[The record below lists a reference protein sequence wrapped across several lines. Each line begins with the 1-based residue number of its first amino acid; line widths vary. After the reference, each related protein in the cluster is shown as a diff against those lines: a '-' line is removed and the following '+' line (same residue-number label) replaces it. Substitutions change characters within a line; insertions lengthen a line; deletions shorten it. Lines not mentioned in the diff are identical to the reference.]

1 MQELLYYLYQP
12 SALLSSMLNASVLAV
27 LLLVLIGF
35 VAARKKVSTHFF
47 FGWLVLILLSGGMLV
62 YSTSTMSKESNVD
75 ALKQAAKISRQ
86 GNSLVVTSK
95 SNIIKNVTIEIEDE
109 SDKNL
114 YVKIKDRLVK
124 IAKSDL

>member
-12 SALLSSMLNASVLAV
+12 SALVGLMLNVSVLAV

-47 FGWLVLILLSGGMLV
+47 FGWLALLLLSGVILA
-62 YSTSTMSKESNVD
+62 YSASTMSKESNVD

-86 GNSLVVTSK
+86 GNSLVITSD
-95 SNIIKNVTIEIEDE
+95 SHIVKNTVIEIEDE

>member
-47 FGWLVLILLSGGMLV
+47 FGWLALILLSGGMLV

-75 ALKQAAKISRQ
+75 ALKQSAKISRQ

-95 SNIIKNVTIEIEDE
+95 SNIVKNVTIEIEDE

>member
-1 MQELLYYLYQP
+1 MQELLQYLYQP
-12 SALLSSMLNASVLAV
+12 SALVGLMLNVSVLAV

-47 FGWLVLILLSGGMLV
+47 GWLALLLLSASMLG
-62 YSTSTMSKESNVD
+62 YSARAMSKESNFD
-75 ALKQAAKISRQ
+75 ALKQAAEISRQ
-86 GNSLVVTSK
+86 GNSLVITSK
-95 SNIIKNVTIEIEDE
+95 SNIVKNVTIEIEDE
-109 SDKNL
+109 SYKNL

>member
-1 MQELLYYLYQP
+1 MQELLHYLYQP
-12 SALLSSMLNASVLAV
+12 SALLSSMLNVSVLAV
-27 LLLVLIGF
+27 LLLAVIGF
-35 VAARKKVSTHFF
+35 VASRKKVSKQFF
-47 FGWLVLILLSGGMLV
+47 FGWLALILLSGGMLV
-62 YSTSTMSKESNVD
+62 HSTSTMSKESNVD
-75 ALKQAAKISRQ
+75 ALKQAANISRQ

-95 SNIIKNVTIEIEDE
+95 SNIVKNVTIEIEDE

>member
-1 MQELLYYLYQP
+1 MKELLQYVYQL
-12 SALLSSMLNASVLAV
+12 SALVGLMLNVSVLAV

-47 FGWLVLILLSGGMLV
+47 FGWLALLLLSGGILT
-62 YSTSTMSKESNVD
+62 YSVSTMSKESNVD
-75 ALKQAAKISRQ
+75 ALKQAAKISRP
-86 GNSLVVTSK
+86 GNSLVITSD
-95 SNIIKNVTIEIEDE
+95 SHIVKNTVIEIEDE

>member
-1 MQELLYYLYQP
+1 M
-12 SALLSSMLNASVLAV
+12 
-27 LLLVLIGF
+27 
-35 VAARKKVSTHFF
+35 
-47 FGWLVLILLSGGMLV
+47 

-86 GNSLVVTSK
+86 GNSLVITSK
-95 SNIIKNVTIEIEDE
+95 SNIVKNVTIEIEDE

>member
-1 MQELLYYLYQP
+1 MQELLQYLYQP
-12 SALLSSMLNASVLAV
+12 STLVSLMLNVSVCAT
-27 LLLVLIGF
+27 LLLVLVGF
-35 VAARKKVSTHFF
+35 VASRKKVSTHFF
-47 FGWLVLILLSGGMLV
+47 FGWLVLLLLSVGMLA
-62 YSTSTMSKESNVD
+62 YSTSAMSKESNVD
-75 ALKQAAKISRQ
+75 ALKQDAKMSRQ

-95 SNIIKNVTIEIEDE
+95 SHIVKNVTIEIEDE

>member
-1 MQELLYYLYQP
+1 MQELLHYLYQP
-12 SALLSSMLNASVLAV
+12 SALLSSMLNVSVLAV

-47 FGWLVLILLSGGMLV
+47 FGWLALILLSGGMLA
-62 YSTSTMSKESNVD
+62 YSTSSMSKESNVD

-95 SNIIKNVTIEIEDE
+95 SNIVKNVTIEIEDE

>member
-1 MQELLYYLYQP
+1 MQELLQYLYQP
-12 SALLSSMLNASVLAV
+12 SALLSSMLNVSVLAV

-47 FGWLVLILLSGGMLV
+47 FGWLALILLSGGMLA
-62 YSTSTMSKESNVD
+62 YSTSAMSKESNVD

-95 SNIIKNVTIEIEDE
+95 SNIVKNVTIEIEDE

-114 YVKIKDRLVK
+114 YVKIKDRLDK

>member
-1 MQELLYYLYQP
+1 MQELLQYAYQP
-12 SALLSSMLNASVLAV
+12 SALLSSMLNVSVLAV

-35 VAARKKVSTHFF
+35 IAARKKVSTHFF
-47 FGWLVLILLSGGMLV
+47 FGWLALILLSGGMLV

-86 GNSLVVTSK
+86 GNSLVITSK
-95 SNIIKNVTIEIEDE
+95 SNIVKNVTIEIEDE

>member
-1 MQELLYYLYQP
+1 MQELLHYLYQP
-12 SALLSSMLNASVLAV
+12 STLIGLMLNVSVLAV

-35 VAARKKVSTHFF
+35 VASRKKVSTRFF
-47 FGWLVLILLSGGMLV
+47 FGWLALILLSGGMLA

-75 ALKQAAKISRQ
+75 VLKQAAKISRQ
-86 GNSLVVTSK
+86 GNSLVITSK
-95 SNIIKNVTIEIEDE
+95 SHIVKNVTIEIEDE

>member
-1 MQELLYYLYQP
+1 MQELLQYLYQP
-12 SALLSSMLNASVLAV
+12 SALIGLMLNVSVCAV

-35 VAARKKVSTHFF
+35 VSARKKVSTHFF
-47 FGWLVLILLSGGMLV
+47 FGWLALLLLSGVILA
-62 YSTSTMSKESNVD
+62 YSASTMSKESNVD

-86 GNSLVVTSK
+86 GNSLVITSD
-95 SNIIKNVTIEIEDE
+95 SHIVKNTVIEIEDE
-109 SDKNL
+109 SYKNL

>member
-1 MQELLYYLYQP
+1 MQELLQYVYQP
-12 SALLSSMLNASVLAV
+12 SALVGLMLNVSVLAV

-47 FGWLVLILLSGGMLV
+47 FGWLALLLLSGGILA
-62 YSTSTMSKESNVD
+62 YSVSTMSKESNVD
-75 ALKQAAKISRQ
+75 ALKQAAEISRQ
-86 GNSLVVTSK
+86 GNSLVITSK
-95 SNIIKNVTIEIEDE
+95 SHVVKNVTIEIEDE

-114 YVKIKDRLVK
+114 YVKINDRLVK

>member
-1 MQELLYYLYQP
+1 MQELLQYLYQP
-12 SALLSSMLNASVLAV
+12 SALVGLMLNVSVLAV

-47 FGWLVLILLSGGMLV
+47 FGWLALLLLSGCMSA
-62 YSTSTMSKESNVD
+62 YSVSTMSKESNVD

-86 GNSLVVTSK
+86 GNSLVVTSE
-95 SNIIKNVTIEIEDE
+95 SHIVKNVTIEIEDE

>member
-1 MQELLYYLYQP
+1 MQELLQYAYQP
-12 SALLSSMLNASVLAV
+12 SALLSSMLNVSVLAV

-35 VAARKKVSTHFF
+35 VAARKKVLTHFF
-47 FGWLVLILLSGGMLV
+47 FGWLALILLSGGMLV

-95 SNIIKNVTIEIEDE
+95 SNIVKNVTIEIEDE

>member
-1 MQELLYYLYQP
+1 MQELLQYLYQP
-12 SALLSSMLNASVLAV
+12 SALIGLMLNVSVCAV

-35 VAARKKVSTHFF
+35 VSARKKVSTHFF
-47 FGWLVLILLSGGMLV
+47 FGWLALLLLSGVILA
-62 YSTSTMSKESNVD
+62 YSASTMSKESNVD

-86 GNSLVVTSK
+86 GNSLVITSD
-95 SNIIKNVTIEIEDE
+95 SHIVKNTVIEIEDE

>member
-1 MQELLYYLYQP
+1 MQELLQYTYQP

-47 FGWLVLILLSGGMLV
+47 FGWLALILLSGGMLV

-95 SNIIKNVTIEIEDE
+95 SNIVKNVTIEIEDE

>member
-1 MQELLYYLYQP
+1 MQELLHYLYQP
-12 SALLSSMLNASVLAV
+12 STLVDLMLNVSVLAV

-47 FGWLVLILLSGGMLV
+47 FGWLALLLLSGGILA
-62 YSTSTMSKESNVD
+62 YSASMMSKESNVD
-75 ALKQAAKISRQ
+75 ALKQAAEISRQ
-86 GNSLVVTSK
+86 GNSLVITSK
-95 SNIIKNVTIEIEDE
+95 SHIVKNVTIEIEDE

>member
-1 MQELLYYLYQP
+1 MQELLQYLYQP
-12 SALLSSMLNASVLAV
+12 SALVGLMLNVSVLAV

-35 VAARKKVSTHFF
+35 VAARKKVPTHFF
-47 FGWLVLILLSGGMLV
+47 FGWLALILLSGGMLA

-75 ALKQAAKISRQ
+75 TLKQAADISRR
-86 GNSLVVTSK
+86 GNSLVITSK
-95 SNIIKNVTIEIEDE
+95 SHIVKNVTIKIEDE

-124 IAKSDL
+124 ISKSDL

>member
-1 MQELLYYLYQP
+1 MQELLQYAYQP
-12 SALLSSMLNASVLAV
+12 SALLSSMLNVSVLAV

-35 VAARKKVSTHFF
+35 VAARKKVSTRFF
-47 FGWLVLILLSGGMLV
+47 FGWLALILLSGGMLV

-75 ALKQAAKISRQ
+75 VLKQAAKISRQ

-95 SNIIKNVTIEIEDE
+95 SNIVKNVTIEIEDE

>member
-1 MQELLYYLYQP
+1 MQELLQYLYQP
-12 SALLSSMLNASVLAV
+12 SALVGLMLNVSVLAV

-47 FGWLVLILLSGGMLV
+47 FGWLALLLLSGGILA
-62 YSTSTMSKESNVD
+62 YSVSAMSKESNFD
-75 ALKQAAKISRQ
+75 ALKQAAEISRQ
-86 GNSLVVTSK
+86 GNSLVITSK
-95 SNIIKNVTIEIEDE
+95 SLIVKNVTIEIEDE

>member
-1 MQELLYYLYQP
+1 MQELLHYLYQP
-12 SALLSSMLNASVLAV
+12 SALVGLMLNVSVLAV

-35 VAARKKVSTHFF
+35 VVARKKVSTHFF
-47 FGWLVLILLSGGMLV
+47 FGWLALILLSGCILA
-62 YSTSTMSKESNVD
+62 YSVSAMNKESDVD
-75 ALKQAAKISRQ
+75 VLKQAAEISRQ
-86 GNSLVVTSK
+86 GNSLVITSK
-95 SNIIKNVTIEIEDE
+95 SNIVKNVTIEIEDE

>member
-1 MQELLYYLYQP
+1 MQELLHYLYQP
-12 SALLSSMLNASVLAV
+12 SALLSSMLNVSVLAV

-47 FGWLVLILLSGGMLV
+47 FGWLALILLSGGMLA

-95 SNIIKNVTIEIEDE
+95 SNIVKNVTIEIEDE

>member
-1 MQELLYYLYQP
+1 MKELLQYVYQP
-12 SALLSSMLNASVLAV
+12 SALVGLMLNVSVLAV

-47 FGWLVLILLSGGMLV
+47 FGWLALLLLSGGILA
-62 YSTSTMSKESNVD
+62 YSVLTMGKESNVD
-75 ALKQAAKISRQ
+75 ALKQAAEISRQ
-86 GNSLVVTSK
+86 GNSLVITSK
-95 SNIIKNVTIEIEDE
+95 SHVVKNVTIDIEDE

-124 IAKSDL
+124 ISKSDL

>member
-1 MQELLYYLYQP
+1 MKELLQYLYQP
-12 SALLSSMLNASVLAV
+12 SALIGLMLNVSVCAV

-35 VAARKKVSTHFF
+35 VSARKKVSTHFF
-47 FGWLVLILLSGGMLV
+47 FGWLALLLLSGAILV
-62 YSTSTMSKESNVD
+62 YSASTMSKESNVD

-86 GNSLVVTSK
+86 GNSLVITSE
-95 SNIIKNVTIEIEDE
+95 SQIVKNTTIEIEDE

>member
-1 MQELLYYLYQP
+1 MQELLQYLYQP
-12 SALLSSMLNASVLAV
+12 SALVGLMLNVSVLAV

-47 FGWLVLILLSGGMLV
+47 FGWLTLLLLSVSMLV
-62 YSTSTMSKESNVD
+62 HSVSAMSKESNFD
-75 ALKQAAKISRQ
+75 ALKQAAEISRQ
-86 GNSLVVTSK
+86 GNSLVITSK
-95 SNIIKNVTIEIEDE
+95 SLIVKNVTIEIEDE

>member
-1 MQELLYYLYQP
+1 MQELLQYAYQP
-12 SALLSSMLNASVLAV
+12 STLIYLMLNVSLCVI
-27 LLLVLIGF
+27 LLLVVIGF
-35 VAARKKVSTHFF
+35 VASRKKVSTHFF
-47 FGWLVLILLSGGMLV
+47 FGWLALLLISGCV
-62 YSTSTMSKESNVD
+62 SAYSVSVMRKESNVD
-75 ALKQAAKISRQ
+75 ALKQVAKISRQ

-95 SNIIKNVTIEIEDE
+95 SNIVKNVTIEIEDE

>member
-1 MQELLYYLYQP
+1 MQELLHYLYQP
-12 SALLSSMLNASVLAV
+12 SALLSSMLNVSVLAV
-27 LLLVLIGF
+27 LLLVLISF
-35 VAARKKVSTHFF
+35 VDARKKVSTHFF
-47 FGWLVLILLSGGMLV
+47 FGWLALILLSGGMLA

-95 SNIIKNVTIEIEDE
+95 SNIVKNVTIEIEDE

>member
-12 SALLSSMLNASVLAV
+12 SALVGLMLNVSVLAV

-35 VAARKKVSTHFF
+35 VAARKKASTHFF
-47 FGWLVLILLSGGMLV
+47 FGWLSLILLSGGMLA

-86 GNSLVVTSK
+86 GNSLVITSK
-95 SNIIKNVTIEIEDE
+95 SHIVKNVTIEIEDE

-114 YVKIKDRLVK
+114 YVKIKDRIIK

>member
-1 MQELLYYLYQP
+1 MQELLQYLYQP
-12 SALLSSMLNASVLAV
+12 SALIGLMLNVSVCAV

-35 VAARKKVSTHFF
+35 VSARKKVSTHFF
-47 FGWLVLILLSGGMLV
+47 FGWLALLLLSGVILA
-62 YSTSTMSKESNVD
+62 YSASTMSKESNVD

-86 GNSLVVTSK
+86 ENSLVITSD
-95 SNIIKNVTIEIEDE
+95 SHIVKNTVIEIEDE

>member
-47 FGWLVLILLSGGMLV
+47 FGWLALILLSGGMLV